1 MASIATP
8 LVIAF
13 VRLLINKSI
22 QRQNAI
28 AERQSSWLTKWAD
41 DFLTQATG
49 FNDSATTFFMLFLS
63 TEWKAENEVPGS
75 NEQQKSMHLE
85 VVTLMLALQRGRWD
99 MAKYSAFAPASGKG
113 LEEAAQA
120 LFDEANNWIKKKGGN
135 VGAFQ
140 QKQLTFNI
148 NARNVH
154 AELLGL
160 KVSK

>member
-1 MASIATP
+1 
-8 LVIAF
+8 
-13 VRLLINKSI
+13 
-22 QRQNAI
+22 
-28 AERQSSWLTKWAD
+28 
-41 DFLTQATG
+41 
-49 FNDSATTFFMLFLS
+49 MLFLS